1 MRKLSL
7 GDKVIH
13 FKWECGKEK
22 KDCIYTIVGFA
33 KDANDLSDLVIYQ
46 SENTGVLWVRE
57 LDNFNSLVD
66 TEKYPN
72 VNQKYRFELY
82 KL

>member
-22 KDCIYTIVGFA
+22 EDYIYTIVGFA
-33 KDANDLSDLVIYQ
+33 KDADNLSDLVIYQ
-46 SENTGVLWVRE
+46 SEKTGILWVRE
-57 LDNFNSLVD
+57 ADNFNSLVD
-66 TEKYPN
+66 IEKYTN
-72 VNQKYRFELY
+72 VHQKYRFEL
-82 KL
+82 LN